1 MQTIISRDTYTY
13 IYMHI
18 YSYTYN
24 HIYTHTHFFFY
35 SGKSYYKN
43 HLLLTKPSYLSKHL
57 FAFYLV
63 DLLSQLYTGP

>member
-1 MQTIISRDTYTY
+1 
-13 IYMHI
+13 MHI
-18 YSYTYN
+18 YSYTYKY
-24 HIYTHTHFFFY
+24 IYIHTHIFFFY

-43 HLLLTKPSYLSKHL
+43 HRLLTKPSYLSKHL